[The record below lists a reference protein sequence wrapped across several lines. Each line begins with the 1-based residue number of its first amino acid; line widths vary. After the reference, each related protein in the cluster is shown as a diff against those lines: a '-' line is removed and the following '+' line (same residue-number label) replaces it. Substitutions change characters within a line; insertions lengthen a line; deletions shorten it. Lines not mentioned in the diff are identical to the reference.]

1 MTKKARRT
9 SVLAALF
16 VSFTLTAVARG
27 AEIIDRIL
35 AVVDGA
41 IIMQSDLAMAVRLR
55 LVPGSAA
62 ADPIAAPLEALIER
76 RLMLEEVDRY
86 APPDPPETEVD
97 RHLADIRTRAG
108 DRFDAIL
115 AESGIS
121 VDQLRRHVR
130 DDLRME
136 SYLQQR
142 FGPMQ
147 PSDEEIAQ
155 YYRDHQAAFTRNG
168 VVVPLEGVRDVARAD
183 LIAERRSTTI
193 RDWVAGLRRRANVN
207 VLPRLQNH

>member
-1 MTKKARRT
+1 MMRF
-9 SVLAALF
+9 LAALLLT
-16 VSFTLTAVARG
+16 VSFTDIGG

-41 IIMQSDLAMAVRLR
+41 IIMQSDVTMAVRLG

-62 ADPIAAPLEALIER
+62 ADPLAAPLDALIER

-86 APPDPPETEVD
+86 APPDPPDADVD
-97 RHLADIRTRAG
+97 RRLADIRTRAG
-108 DRFDAIL
+108 AGFDSIL
-115 AESGIS
+115 TDSGIS

-130 DDLRME
+130 DDLRVE

-142 FGPMQ
+142 FGTMQ
-147 PSDEEIAQ
+147 PSDDEIAQ

-168 VVVPLEGVRDVARAD
+168 VVTPLENVRDVVRTE
-183 LIAERRSTTI
+183 LIAERRSVTI
-193 RDWVAGLRRRANVN
+193 RDWIAGLRKRANVN
-207 VLPRLQNH
+207 VLPRAQ